1 MPDPNRRYAY
11 LAAFTLVAIWF
22 WVLIGRPT
30 GLGDL
35 FGSTV
40 DPVKPLAGFT
50 SGN

>member
-1 MPDPNRRYAY
+1 MLDPNRRYAY
-11 LAAFTLVAIWF
+11 LAFVVLAVIWF

-30 GLGDL
+30 PGGLFDKP
-35 FGSTV
+35 V